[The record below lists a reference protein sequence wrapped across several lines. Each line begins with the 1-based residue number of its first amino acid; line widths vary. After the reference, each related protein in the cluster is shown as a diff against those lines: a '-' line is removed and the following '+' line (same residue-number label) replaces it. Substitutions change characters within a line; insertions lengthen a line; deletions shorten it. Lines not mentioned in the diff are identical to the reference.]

1 MKTFFLT
8 LLLCLSTTLFAREVK
23 LATITGNVDTDTS
36 LFQIEVTEAGLIDSV
51 HFTTT
56 TREGRVTQDSF
67 FPAQT
72 VIDVGVVLLERN
84 GRDILRLEAEKT
96 FSQEKGGIVKL
107 NYLYSGVTGSRKTL
121 KVSLTKNGE
130 EFEIH
135 TLTGEKVTRFY
146 TKGNWH
152 PILGLIGISELEPR
166 P

>member
-1 MKTFFLT
+1 MKTFILT
-8 LLLCLSTTLFAREVK
+8 LVLCLSTTVFAREVK

-36 LFQIEVTEAGLIDSV
+36 LFMIEVDEAGVLDTV

-56 TREGRVTQDSF
+56 TREGRVSQDSF
-67 FPAQT
+67 FPAET
-72 VIDVGVVLLERN
+72 VINEGVVLLERN
-84 GRDILRLEAEKT
+84 GRDVLRLEAEKT

-121 KVSLTKNGE
+121 KVSLLKNGT
-130 EFEIH
+130 EFEIR
-135 TLTGEKVTRFY
+135 TLAGEKVTRFY

-152 PILGLIGISELEPR
+152 PILGLIGIADLEPR